1 MMQFAEVF
9 PDPEIVVSLIRQLSW
24 THILALIPLKEPL
37 QREFYAEMCRVER
50 WSVRTLRDKIG
61 SMLYERTA
69 ISRKPEEVARA
80 ELTQLREDD
89 RFTPTLVFKD
99 PYVLDFLGLNDR
111 YLERDLED
119 AILREIETFLLELG
133 DGFAFLGR
141 QKRIQIDFDDFY
153 LDLLFYHR
161 RLRRLIAID
170 LKLGDFKAEYKGQME
185 LYLRWLAKHEQQAG
199 EESPLGLI
207 LCAGKK
213 EVWNRLDL
221 VKLDQMNFTEMEESR
236 LALLPDDLLVCEGG
250 SIGRTALWRGE
261 AGSCYYQNH
270 LHRLR
275 SLNGRVDPQFVVYWF
290 WYAFDV
296 GKLYFGRGNV
306 TTIPNLSRSK
316 LAELPIAV
324 PPLSEQ
330 KKITHVLS
338 TVQRAIGAQERIIQ
352 TTAELKKALM
362 HKLFTE
368 GTRGEPQKQTEIGP
382 VPESWEVLRVSDV
395 APSGL
400 WIHKVVAEMQEL
412 H

>member
-1 MMQFAEVF
+1 MSDEHLDIIDTPDGLLADVRSMIEQTRAGVAQAVNAGMTSLYWRIGKRIQSEILQGQRADYGKEIVATLSRQLVSRFGTGFSEKSLRRMIQFAEVF

-80 ELTQLREDD
+80 ELAQLREDD
-89 RFTPTLVFKD
+89 RLTPTLIFKD

-141 QKRIQIDFDDFY
+141 QKRIQIDSDDFY

-161 RLRRLIAID
+161 CLRRLIAIE

-185 LYLRWLAKHEQQAG
+185 LYLRWLAKHEQQPG

-213 EVWNRLDL
+213 EEQIELLELGQSGIHVAEYLTVLPPR
-221 VKLDQMNFTEMEESR
+221 
-236 LALLPDDLLVCEGG
+236 ALLQEKLHAAIETSRARL
-250 SIGRTALWRGE
+250 E
-261 AGSCYYQNH
+261 AKEAQ
-270 LHRLR
+270 
-275 SLNGRVDPQFVVYWF
+275 
-290 WYAFDV
+290 A
-296 GKLYFGRGNV
+296 K
-306 TTIPNLSRSK
+306 
-316 LAELPIAV
+316 ELENA
-324 PPLSEQ
+324 
-330 KKITHVLS
+330 
-338 TVQRAIGAQERIIQ
+338 
-352 TTAELKKALM
+352 
-362 HKLFTE
+362 
-368 GTRGEPQKQTEIGP
+368 
-382 VPESWEVLRVSDV
+382 
-395 APSGL
+395 
-400 WIHKVVAEMQEL
+400 
-412 H
+412 

>member
-1 MMQFAEVF
+1 MSDEHLDIIDTPDGLLADVRSMIEQTRAGVAQAVNAGMTSLYWRIGKRIQSEILQGQRADYGKEIVATLSRQLVSRFGTGFSEKSLRRMIQFAEVF

-80 ELTQLREDD
+80 ELAQLREDD
-89 RFTPTLVFKD
+89 RLTPTLIFKD

-141 QKRIQIDFDDFY
+141 QKRIQIDSDDFY

-161 RLRRLIAID
+161 HLRRLIAIE

-185 LYLRWLAKHEQQAG
+185 LYLRWLAKHEQQPG

-213 EVWNRLDL
+213 EEQIELLELGQSGIHVAEYLTVLPPR
-221 VKLDQMNFTEMEESR
+221 
-236 LALLPDDLLVCEGG
+236 ALLQEKLHAAIETSRARL
-250 SIGRTALWRGE
+250 E
-261 AGSCYYQNH
+261 AKEAQAKE
-270 LHRLR
+270 LE
-275 SLNGRVDPQFVVYWF
+275 
-290 WYAFDV
+290 
-296 GKLYFGRGNV
+296 NV
-306 TTIPNLSRSK
+306 
-316 LAELPIAV
+316 
-324 PPLSEQ
+324 
-330 KKITHVLS
+330 
-338 TVQRAIGAQERIIQ
+338 
-352 TTAELKKALM
+352 
-362 HKLFTE
+362 
-368 GTRGEPQKQTEIGP
+368 
-382 VPESWEVLRVSDV
+382 
-395 APSGL
+395 
-400 WIHKVVAEMQEL
+400 
-412 H
+412 